1 MTMTVREAFE
11 KHTET
16 FNAHDMD
23 GFADMLADDVV
34 FHAPGGMGGEGKAAC
49 AQFFGRWLEA
59 FPDGHVD
66 VHDLHITGDIAVEE
80 GTFTGTHDGVLR
92 GPAGDVPPTGGPV
105 TVDYIQ
111 VLRFRDGKNAS
122 FNLMYD
128 LLPVLEQ
135 LGLIPAQQPAG

>member
-34 FHAPGGMGGEGKAAC
+34 FYAPGGMGGEGKAAC
-49 AQFFGRWLEA
+49 VQFFSRWLEA

-92 GPAGDVPPTGGPV
+92 GPAGDVPPAAPSRWTTSRCCASV
-105 TVDYIQ
+105 TA
-111 VLRFRDGKNAS
+111 RTHRS
-122 FNLMYD
+122 T
-128 LLPVLEQ
+128 
-135 LGLIPAQQPAG
+135 